1 MDIGVPAGKD
11 SKVKIQR
18 VLFFSFSLHCTFNV
32 ILIFSLNC
40 VENRNRDGKRHGYVK
55 LNYS

>member
-18 VLFFSFSLHCTFNV
+18 VFFFSFSLHCTFNV

-40 VENRNRDGKRHGYVK
+40 VEIGIEKENAMVM
-55 LNYS
+55 